1 MTANTYCWFAPET
14 GLSAADFTVNGPAIL
29 DLAGRM
35 RQARE
40 ALSQLPVARIVG
52 ALDKAS
58 RFWLD
63 FKEPVVTDTVR
74 RISKAT
80 GTSKPMVRQAV
91 QHEMES
97 SLGPDL
103 FAAIRNE
110 IGNPEYL
117 DRPTTNPLSGGM
129 TFAVG
134 PGLVGGVVSSNIPA
148 LPHLT
153 VMRSLLVKSP
163 CIVKTSLS
171 EPHFLPAYAQTLHDI
186 DPVVGA
192 AVAVVCFGREDEGA
206 SRTLLSE
213 IDFLI
218 AYGGG
223 EAMASLR
230 EMLGPNKPGL
240 FHGHRLGF
248 GLVDRSTLSQSADS
262 GLARRIAY
270 DVVLFD
276 QEACL
281 APHTVYV
288 EGTEEQV
295 AALGQEIST
304 EMIALASQLPP
315 ASKPLSLKMAI
326 RTELDRLAMTGATVF
341 GLNNPDAGIVSVE
354 SLGEFRPSPL
364 GRFVRLVPVSSLDD
378 ALAAVGPLDG
388 LLQNVALEVSPESR
402 AGLMTRLA
410 TLGVSRVC
418 PAGNMGT
425 PTMMWHHDGLPCIAS
440 MLRFIDWE
448 S

>member
-1 MTANTYCWFAPET
+1 MTDDTHCWFAPET
-14 GLSAADFTVNGPAIL
+14 GLNAADFTVNGPAIL

-40 ALSQLPVARIVG
+40 ELAQLPVGRIVE

-63 FKEPVVTDTVR
+63 FDQPVVADTIR
-74 RISKAT
+74 RISETT

-153 VMRSLLVKSP
+153 VMRSLLVKAP
-163 CIVKTSLS
+163 CIVKTSMA
-171 EPHFLPAYAQTLHDI
+171 EPYFLPAYAQSLYHM

-230 EMLGPNKPGL
+230 EMLGPDKPGL

-248 GLVDRSTLSQSADS
+248 GLVDKD
-262 GLARRIAY
+262 GLAHGASSRLPARIAY

-281 APHTVYV
+281 APHMVFVQGDADTVR
-288 EGTEEQV
+288 ELAG
-295 AALGQEIST
+295 AIHGQMT
-304 EMIALASQLPP
+304 LLAGELPH
-315 ASKPLSLKMAI
+315 AQKPLSQRMAI
-326 RTELDRLAMTGATVF
+326 RNELDRLAMTGETVF
-341 GLNNPDAGIVSVE
+341 GADAPDEGIVTVE
-354 SLGEFRPSPL
+354 QAADFRPSPL
-364 GRFVRLVPVSSLDD
+364 GRFVRLVPVSSLDE
-378 ALAAVGPLDG
+378 ALAAVRPLSG
-388 LLQNVALEVSPESR
+388 LLQNVALEVSPDSR
-402 AGLMTRLA
+402 DDLMVRLA
-410 TLGVSRVC
+410 RLGVSRVC

-425 PTMMWHHDGLPCIAS
+425 PSMMWHHDGLPCIAS

-448 S
+448 G